1 MRVKII
7 AVGTRLPGWQQQGF
21 QEYAKR
27 MPRECALTLT
37 AIPAAARGKARPT
50 RQMIEKESDRMLAA
64 IAANDYVVALDP
76 PGVRYTTEDLAGLLE
91 TWLGQG
97 RDLAMLIGGADGL
110 SDACRSR
117 ADLRWSLS
125 DLTLPH
131 GLVRVLV
138 AEQIYRAWSLL
149 TGHPYH
155 RGT

>member
-1 MRVKII
+1 MRVKIV

-27 MPRECALTLT
+27 LPRECALVLSE
-37 AIPAAARGKARPT
+37 IPAAARGKGRPT

-64 IAANDYVVALDP
+64 LAANDYVIALDQ
-76 PGVRYTTEDLAGLLE
+76 PGAQYTTEDLAGLLE

-149 TGHPYH
+149 RGHPYH
-155 RGT
+155 RGE